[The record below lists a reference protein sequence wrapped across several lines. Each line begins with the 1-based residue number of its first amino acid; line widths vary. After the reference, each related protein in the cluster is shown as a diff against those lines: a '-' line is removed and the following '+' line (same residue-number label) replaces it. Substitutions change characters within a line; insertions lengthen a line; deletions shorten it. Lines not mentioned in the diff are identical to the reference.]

1 MAKPVKFVFNRPA
14 FQQQVLRGK
23 ASELCRD
30 AAERAVNGKNLVA
43 RAMSGK
49 TRDGAVLIELN
60 HDGNRL
66 NDAIGGMSV

>member
-1 MAKPVKFVFNRPA
+1 MARPVKFVFDRPA

-30 AAERAVNGKNLVA
+30 AAERAANGKNLGA
-43 RAMSGK
+43 RPMSGK
-49 TRDGAVLIELN
+49 TRDGAVLIERN